1 MKHLIIP
8 ALLVCCAASPVLANE
23 YVNSDFVYGYSATI
37 EVGDD
42 YEASGFG
49 IAGRFS
55 VSPDGKIVGDWRQY
69 SDEIFGFDVDV
80 NIGQLGYR
88 HTLAQD
94 PGYAFS
100 VAAGVIGGSVET
112 DFDDVLESFGVE
124 LEDSTYIVAADIEFG
139 IGSAGVLDGEIQF
152 TGIEGSEWSS
162 KLGYTQ
168 YLAPNFGIRAA
179 GRFGE
184 DLNQYEL
191 GAVFRF

>member
-1 MKHLIIP
+1 MKYLIIP
-8 ALLVCCAASPVLANE
+8 ALLASAVASSATAND
-23 YVNSDFVYGYSATI
+23 YVNSDYIYGYSATI

-42 YEASGFG
+42 YDASGFG
-49 IAGRFS
+49 LAGRFS
-55 VSPDGKIVGDWRQY
+55 VSPDGKIVGDWRQF
-69 SDEIFGFDVDV
+69 SDEIFGFDLDF

-94 PGYAFS
+94 ANYAFS
-100 VAAGVIGGSVET
+100 MSAGAISGEIST
-112 DFDDVLESFGVE
+112 DFDDALESLGVE
-124 LEDSTYIVAADIEFG
+124 LEETTYFISADIEFG
-139 IGSAGVLDGEIQF
+139 IGASGVLDGEIQF

-168 YLAPNFGIRAA
+168 YLGQNFGLRAA

-184 DLNQYEL
+184 DVNQYEL